1 MKVSNTGATTG
12 EYGTLRVNDT
22 ALHEGEYIEIT
33 VITDATFTTLTGNT
47 DIGTL
52 PQTLISGMSIVG
64 RFTQVQLSAGEIL
77 LLRGE

>member
-1 MKVSNTGATTG
+1 MKISDEGATTG
-12 EYGTLRVNDT
+12 EFGTKRVADT
-22 ALHEGEYIEIT
+22 ALHEGEFIEIT
-33 VITDATFTTLTGNT
+33 VVTDATFTILTGNA

-52 PQTLISGMSIVG
+52 PQTLAAGMSIVG